1 MVQKENSNQ
10 KNEFIKLKQEI
21 NKDINNLIDTQN
33 TNLNDKIDKIKN
45 EISKLNKPSIN
56 IEN

>member
-33 TNLNDKIDKIKN
+33 TNLNDKFDKI
-45 EISKLNKPSIN
+45 
-56 IEN
+56 